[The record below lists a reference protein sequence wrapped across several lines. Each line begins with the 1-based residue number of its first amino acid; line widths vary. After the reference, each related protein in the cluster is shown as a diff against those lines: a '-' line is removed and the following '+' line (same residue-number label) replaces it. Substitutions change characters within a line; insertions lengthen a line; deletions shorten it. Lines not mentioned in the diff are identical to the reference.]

1 MADVAIDDDPG
12 FVREVHRG
20 PRPELAPEVLARIA
34 PVTLAGQRIVP
45 VPDVLSPLFPWGGL
59 PRGLDLAV
67 RGPGAWSLALS
78 LWGGALGPEGWLAV
92 VGVPDLNLVAAADL
106 GIRLDRVLVVE
117 TPGSGQW
124 ATVVAALLEAV
135 DIVAVAP
142 TARVGRRDARR
153 LIARARERESIL
165 FHLDGA
171 KHWPE
176 APDLVLTTRPDP
188 GVSTDPM
195 GVPVW
200 QGMGLGHGYLRSR
213 VLAVEST
220 GRRAHGR
227 PRSAMVT
234 LPDPQGRLAPAPT
247 NPTRSTAEPAPV
259 LVLPTR

>member
-1 MADVAIDDDPG
+1 MADAAIHDDPRH
-12 FVREVHRG
+12 VRTVHRG

-34 PVTLAGQRIVP
+34 PVTLAGQRTVP
-45 VPDVLSPLFPWGGL
+45 VPEALSPLFPWGGL

-78 LWGGALGPEGWLAV
+78 LWGEALGPEGWLAV

-117 TPGSGQW
+117 TPGSRQW

-153 LIARARERESIL
+153 LVARARERESIL

-171 KHWPE
+171 KQWPE
-176 APDLVLTTRPDP
+176 APDLVLTARPDP
-188 GVSTDPM
+188 GASSDPVD
-195 GVPVW
+195 VPVW
-200 QGMGLGHGYLRSR
+200 QGMGSGHGYLRSR

-227 PRSAMVT
+227 PRTAMVT
-234 LPDPQGRLAPAPT
+234 LPTPQGRLAPAPS
-247 NPTRSTAEPAPV
+247 NPIHPVSEPAPV
-259 LVLPTR
+259 LVLPAR